1 MIDVAMAT
9 LFNTT
14 TPDQQS
20 ETYNQMSSD
29 HVLIAILS
37 VTINSNQLFRFFDAD
52 AIFSFCPSASSS
64 SFSSC
69 SFFFFHSINCFNCSS
84 LTIRNRCF
92 CASARKGP
100 NPIANMRLI
109 FLGRFST
116 SHRSYLIL
124 LFLSLSLSLSSFF
137 LFFYFDWDYGS
148 VSSLLL
154 PHWCQEM
161 FIYLSFIFW
170 YQKPASRAFT
180 SVCMI
185 KRREARWSFS

>member
-1 MIDVAMAT
+1 MAT

-124 LFLSLSLSLSSFF
+124 LFLSLSLSLVFLSFF
-137 LFFYFDWDYGS
+137 LFRLRLWKRVVITSPTLMSRDVYLFIIYILISKTG
-148 VSSLLL
+148 VESLYERLHDKT
-154 PHWCQEM
+154 P
-161 FIYLSFIFW
+161 
-170 YQKPASRAFT
+170 
-180 SVCMI
+180 
-185 KRREARWSFS
+185 